1 MSRTRSLLVGLVAM
15 SLLVLG
21 APVSAQTA
29 PTETFFAESG
39 AEGVAISV
47 MGSSV
52 LDLSTT
58 AAAATG
64 DEAAALAI
72 PAAIADNPAGER
84 LAESDGETV
93 RDPDDPADACEIA
106 VPEQISAVLD
116 VGVLCGEA
124 EATGNLPDAWAEA
137 SVGDVELLPLG
148 AEALAELSDL
158 LVELGVEDLLQEIV
172 DAVGD
177 QVTNQLFDE
186 LLAGC
191 ETALEE
197 LSSEVVDPLL
207 GGLEPVLDGLSDADE
222 DLATL
227 LATAAELLGDDL
239 PEICAALIEFLDL
252 DDETI
257 SGLLDLESLAAA
269 LLAEG
274 QALLGVQLLGTASE
288 AWADDASIEAWAGG
302 SAADAAVGLSL
313 SLAGLGDVL
322 EGLVED
328 ALGDLLGTLEEI
340 VAGTPLADTLPTVDE
355 LVAQVFS
362 DENPLT
368 ALLSDD
374 LLSVSIAPGEAV
386 VSYDRDAEEFD
397 GDATAAIVTLGGPLL
412 QLSDA
417 VNDLVGT
424 VDEALLSELRDSPL
438 ADLIEVSLLSENV
451 EEDEVGGLPGLRA
464 TSGVA
469 SVTLLGAAEGGIEV
483 DVMASMA
490 GVGHDTTDPVVPA
503 GPDPEPVEP
512 EEEQPLPVTGGAG
525 LLLGL
530 LALGGV
536 TALRRRD

>member
-1 MSRTRSLLVGLVAM
+1 MSRIRSLFVALVAM
-15 SLLVLG
+15 SLVVLA
-21 APVSAQTA
+21 APVSAQTT
-29 PTETFFAESG
+29 PSELFVAESG
-39 AEGVAISV
+39 ADGVAISV
-47 MGSSV
+47 MGSSA

-58 AAAATG
+58 AAAATV

-72 PAAIADNPAGER
+72 PASIADNPAGER

-93 RDPDDPADACEIA
+93 RDPGDPAEACEIA
-106 VPEQISAVLD
+106 VPEPVSAVLGL
-116 VGVLCGEA
+116 GVLCGEA
-124 EATGNLPDAWAEA
+124 EATGDVPEAWAEA
-137 SVGDVELLPLG
+137 SVGDVEVLPLG
-148 AEALAELSDL
+148 GDAVAALTDL
-158 LVELGVEDLLQEIV
+158 LADLGVEDLLQDAT
-172 DAVGD
+172 DAVGA
-177 QVTNQLFDE
+177 QVTDQLFDE

-191 ETALEE
+191 ETALEGLGDE
-197 LSSEVVDPLL
+197 IVDPLL
-207 GGLEPVLDGLSDADE
+207 GGLDPVLDGLSDADE
-222 DLATL
+222 NLADLLDTADTL
-227 LATAAELLGDDL
+227 LGEDL
-239 PEICAALIEFLDL
+239 PETCQALIDLLELDG
-252 DDETI
+252 ETL
-257 SGLLDLESLAAA
+257 GDLLDLESLTAA

-274 QALLGVQLLGTASE
+274 QALLSVQLLGTASE
-288 AWADDASIEAWAGG
+288 AGADDASIEARAGG
-302 SAADAAVGLSL
+302 STADAAVGLNL

-328 ALGDLLGTLEEI
+328 ALGDLLGTLDGI
-340 VAGTPLADTLPTVDE
+340 VAGTPLDDSLPGVND
-355 LVAQVFS
+355 LLGQVFS
-362 DENPLT
+362 DDNPLT
-368 ALLSDD
+368 ALLDDD

-424 VDEALLSELRDSPL
+424 VDDALLSELRDSPL
-438 ADLIEVSLLSENV
+438 AELVEVSLLTETV

-469 SVTLLGAAEGGIEV
+469 SVTLLGAAEGGVEV
-483 DVMASMA
+483 DVMASTA
-490 GVGHDTTDPVVPA
+490 GVGHDTTDPVVPS
-503 GPDPEPVEP
+503 GSEPEPVEP